1 MVQATCRVNVA
12 SIRALPD
19 HKSELLTQLFLNDP
33 IIIEQREGNWV
44 KVSINEES
52 LGGWMLKSQLSTLL
66 SGDAKIGI
74 VGPQGAYRT
83 INGQLQYIHPG
94 TNCFAEDIK
103 NPPPESVINDI
114 VAVKQRMSDKE
125 IHDLLTSFFHA
136 PYMWGGMTRAGI
148 DCSGLSRLLYKFMGI
163 ALPQLA
169 REQAKQGEFVDFLAN
184 ARMGDL
190 AFFVNEA
197 QEVNHVGIIMNPGEI
212 IHASEVNGDVTYDW
226 LDPQGIVNKR
236 TGQHTHQLR
245 MIKRLMSNN

>member
-1 MVQATCRVNVA
+1 MVQAVCRVNVA

-33 IIIEQREGNWV
+33 ISIGEGEGNWV
-44 KVSINEES
+44 HVSINEEPIS
-52 LGGWMLKSQLSTLL
+52 GWMLKSQLTPLI
-66 SGDAKIGI
+66 SGVEKIGL
-74 VGPQGAYRT
+74 VGRQGAYRT
-83 INGQLQYIHPG
+83 INGQLHYIHPG
-94 TNCFAEDIK
+94 TICYTNDFK
-103 NPPPESVINDI
+103 KSSTESVIHDI
-114 VAVKQRMSDKE
+114 VEVKQRMSDNE
-125 IHDLLTSFFHA
+125 IHELLTSFFHA

-184 ARMGDL
+184 AQMGDL

-197 QEVNHVGIIMNPGEI
+197 QEVNHVGIIVNPGEI
-212 IHASEVNGDVTYDW
+212 IHASEVNGDVTSDW
-226 LDPQGIVNKR
+226 IDQQGIVNKR

-245 MIKRLMSNN
+245 MIKRLMPTN